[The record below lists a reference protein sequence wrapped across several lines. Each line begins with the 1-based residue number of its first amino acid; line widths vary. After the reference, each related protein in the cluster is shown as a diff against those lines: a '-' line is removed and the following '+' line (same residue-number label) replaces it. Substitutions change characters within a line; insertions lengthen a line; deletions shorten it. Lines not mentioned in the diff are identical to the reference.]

1 MLATKINEL
10 CEQNGLTVSKLEK
23 ECGLG
28 HATIS
33 KWDKS
38 SPNLSSLKKVADY
51 FGIPICEL
59 AEKYDG

>member
-1 MLATKINEL
+1 MLELRIKEL
-10 CEQNGLTVSKLEK
+10 CEQKGITLSKLEK

-59 AEKYDG
+59 VEKCYG